1 MISGPA
7 LHTFSPKNLTFTQN
21 YTEMKLHTLLAVA
34 AVFAA
39 TALSAQTIHLRKVGD
54 ELYAVSIDDA
64 TLTVDAAHG
73 GKILSFKLGEQE
85 VLAQNP
91 AANAPAPAP
100 APAEGQPPRR
110 RFFNP
115 NSYGST
121 FWTSPQAEWNWPPV
135 PEYDSLPYT
144 AEIQEGPVRFGD
156 SAMHAFVLEGQV
168 SKYGYRI
175 RKTITTDP
183 SDLAFVIIYSIIN
196 ESGETRKVAP
206 WEITRVPNGGYLEFD
221 AKAED
226 VTPADLM
233 KVSFEEDV
241 AKLEIDVAD
250 QNRKINVDGKG
261 WLKFHDN
268 GLVLTQCFPD
278 IAQEEAAPGEAE
290 IQVYIDARKTF
301 VEIEAQGPYTELK
314 PGEQLDWAVRWYLAT
329 DK

>member
-1 MISGPA
+1 
-7 LHTFSPKNLTFTQN
+7 
-21 YTEMKLHTLLAVA
+21 MKPHAFIAVA
-34 AVFAA
+34 ALFAA
-39 TALSAQTIHLRKVGD
+39 TLLSAQTIRIRKV
-54 ELYAVSIDDA
+54 EEAQYAISIDDV

-73 GKILSFKLGEQE
+73 GKILSYRLGEQE
-85 VLAQNP
+85 VIAQNP
-91 AANAPAPAP
+91 AAAAPAQPAPAN
-100 APAEGQPPRR
+100 GQPPRR

-144 AEIQEGPVRFGD
+144 AEIKEGPVQFAGT
-156 SAMHAFVLEGQV
+156 AMHAIVLEGQV

-183 SDLAFVIIYSIIN
+183 SDLAIVVIYSIVN

-206 WEITRVPNGGYLEFD
+206 WEITRVPNGGFLEFD
-221 AKAED
+221 AKPEG

-233 KVSFEEDV
+233 KVTFDEDI
-241 AKLEIDVAD
+241 AKLEVDVAD

-261 WLKFHDN
+261 WLKFKDN
-268 GLVLTQCFPD
+268 GLVMTKCFPD
-278 IAQEEAAPGEAE
+278 IAPEDAAPGEAE

-314 PGEQLDWAVRWYLAT
+314 PGEKLDWAVRWYLAE

>member
-1 MISGPA
+1 
-7 LHTFSPKNLTFTQN
+7 
-21 YTEMKLHTLLAVA
+21 MKLNAILAVA

-39 TALSAQTIHLRKVGD
+39 TALSAQTIQKLDDDKYV
-54 ELYAVSIDDA
+54 VSVQDLS
-64 TLTVDAAHG
+64 LTVDAAHG

-85 VLAQNP
+85 VIAQNP
-91 AANAPAPAP
+91 AAEPQPAQP

-144 AEIQEGPVRFGD
+144 AEIKDGPVKVVDVAIPALF
-156 SAMHAFVLEGQV
+156 LEGQV

-175 RKTITTDP
+175 CKTITVDP
-183 SDLAFVIIYSIIN
+183 SDLAFIITYSIVN
-196 ESGETRKVAP
+196 ESGEVRKVAP
-206 WEITRVPNGGYLEFD
+206 WEITRVPNGGFLEFE
-221 AKAED
+221 AKPEG

-233 KVSFEEDV
+233 KVTFDDSKATLEVDV
-241 AKLEIDVAD
+241 AN

-261 WLKFHDN
+261 WLNFRDN
-268 GLVLTQCFPD
+268 GLVLTQRFPD
-278 IAQEEAAPGEAE
+278 IAPEDAAPGEAE
-290 IQVYIDARKTF
+290 IQVYIDARKSF
-301 VEIEAQGPYTELK
+301 VEIEAQGPYTELQ
-314 PGEQLDWAVRWYLAT
+314 PGEKLDWTVRWYLAE

>member
-1 MISGPA
+1 
-7 LHTFSPKNLTFTQN
+7 
-21 YTEMKLHTLLAVA
+21 MKQHAFLAVA
-34 AVFAA
+34 ALLAA
-39 TALSAQTIHLRKVGD
+39 TALSAQTVQKLDDDR
-54 ELYAVSIDDA
+54 YAVSVRDLA
-64 TLTVDAAHG
+64 MTVDAAHG

-85 VLAQNP
+85 VLAQNE
-91 AANAPAPAP
+91 AAAPAPAS
-100 APAEGQPPRR
+100 ADGQPPRR

-135 PEYDSLPYT
+135 AEYDSMPYEAET
-144 AEIQEGPVRFGD
+144 AADAI
-156 SAMHAFVLEGQV
+156 VLTGQV
-168 SKYGYRI
+168 SRFGYRV
-175 RKTITTDP
+175 RKAISADPADGAFIIT
-183 SDLAFVIIYSIIN
+183 YSIIN

-206 WEITRVPNGGYLEFD
+206 WAITRVPNGGYLEFD

-233 KVSFEEDV
+233 KVSFGEGP